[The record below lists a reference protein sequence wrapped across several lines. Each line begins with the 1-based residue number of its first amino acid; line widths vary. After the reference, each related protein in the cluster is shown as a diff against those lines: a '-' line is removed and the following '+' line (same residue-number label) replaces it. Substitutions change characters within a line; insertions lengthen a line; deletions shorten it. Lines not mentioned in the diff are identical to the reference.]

1 MAATPYSPGLDEARR
16 LDALERLHVMD
27 TLPEQMFDDIVT
39 LASQICGTP
48 IGLVSLVDGE
58 RQWFKARVGMQ
69 AQETPREQA
78 FCGHAIEATEP
89 LMVVEDATLDP
100 RFADNPLVLGGPGIR
115 FYAGAPVL
123 SPEGYP
129 LGTVCVID
137 TVPRTLTPAQAQ
149 ALQALARQTSSLLL
163 LRRLTLSQEQQ
174 TQELQRKVTEALT
187 GDQIEHGTIQ
197 QRHRMASV
205 GQLTSGIA
213 HDFNNLLQTVN
224 GSLQLVQ
231 RQAEKPE
238 QVRRWAASGLDAV
251 GRGAKLTAQ
260 LLAFSSAH
268 APDLAL
274 LAVDDFVGG
283 MQELLARSLGPEVH
297 LAFDLH
303 APGLQVMGDA
313 TQLEA
318 AVLNLAINARD
329 AMHKVGGLRVST
341 HVLDLAGDPDL
352 EDGRYLALEVQ
363 DTGPGMPD
371 DVAARAFEPFFTTK
385 ATGKGTGLGL
395 AQVHGFAVRAGG
407 TARIRSVA
415 GQGTCITLWLKAAV
429 LGQRPVAEPV
439 ATAGLPAAT
448 RARILLVDDDAGQ
461 QTTWCALLADV
472 GYEVRGV
479 PNGASALQA
488 AADQLPDVVLID
500 CAMPVMNGPALAA
513 QLHARWPGLPLLFV
527 TGYSDIEEFRPL
539 LGRQAVVLAKPLPIE
554 RMVEA
559 IEAALARAEPS
570 PLRPAAPA
578 AAR

>member
-1 MAATPYSPGLDEARR
+1 MPATPYTPGPDEALR
-16 LDALERLHVMD
+16 LDALARLHVMD
-27 TLPEQMFDDIVT
+27 TLPEEEFDDIVT

-58 RQWFKARVGMQ
+58 RQWFKARVGLE
-69 AQETPREQA
+69 AQQTPREQA
-78 FCGHAIEATEP
+78 FCGHAIEAAEP

-115 FYAGAPVL
+115 FYAGAPVR

-137 TVPRTLTPAQAQ
+137 TVPRTLTPEQAR
-149 ALQALARQTSSLLL
+149 ALQALARQTSSLLR
-163 LRRLTLSQEQQ
+163 LRRLTLSQAQQ

-187 GDQIEHGTIQ
+187 GDPIEHGTVQ

-283 MQELLARSLGPEVH
+283 MQELLARALGPQVR
-297 LAFDLH
+297 LAFDLN
-303 APGLQVMGDA
+303 AAGLQVMGDA

-329 AMHKVGGLRVST
+329 AMQKVGSLRVAT
-341 HVLDLAGDPDL
+341 RVVDLAGDATL
-352 EDGRYLALEVQ
+352 EDGRYLALDVQ
-363 DTGPGMPD
+363 DSGPGMPE
-371 DVAARAFEPFFTTK
+371 DVASRAFEPFFTTK
-385 ATGKGTGLGL
+385 APGKGTGLGL

-407 TARIRSVA
+407 TARIHAVA

-429 LGQRPVAEPV
+429 LGRRPEPE
-439 ATAGLPAAT
+439 AAAPAAACLPPAT

-479 PNGASALQA
+479 PNGPAALLA
-488 AADQLPDVVLID
+488 AAEQLPDVVLID

-513 QLHARWPGLPLLFV
+513 RLHARWPGLPLLFV

-559 IEAALARAEPS
+559 IEAALDAVRLP
-570 PLRPAAPA
+570 RG
-578 AAR
+578 